1 MQNELNQLTAN
12 GWLQLNNDSL
22 SENSY
27 TKISVVQKDELSN
40 WSVSKSQLEN
50 YLRTESKRISDTDLK
65 EAIFEILK
73 SRLEETDNSEESK
86 DDSS

>member
-1 MQNELNQLTAN
+1 MVKGYQNAV
-12 GWLQLNNDSL
+12 
-22 SENSY
+22 
-27 TKISVVQKDELSN
+27 ISN
-40 WSVSKSQLEN
+40 
-50 YLRTESKRISDTDLK
+50 TDLK